1 LLLVLLLGGLL
12 LVGLQGRGLVEDV
25 LDAVRRGREPGTG
38 AGRAGGRRRLA
49 FGHGGEGGERA
60 ALRRPAAVP
69 QVEQHLLAVCTLAEI
84 HNREKR
90 IVEGAM
96 RRRRRRR
103 PAPLSRGE
111 RRRPRPPPIG
121 APPQEGENMAIEC

>member
-1 LLLVLLLGGLL
+1 L

-38 AGRAGGRRRLA
+38 AGRAAGRRRLA

-60 ALRRPAAVP
+60 ALRRPATVP

-84 HNREKR
+84 HNREKQTD
-90 IVEGAM
+90 
-96 RRRRRRR
+96 
-103 PAPLSRGE
+103 RGGCHAAAATAAAAAGTPE
-111 RRRPRPPPIG
+111 QGRAAPPPAASHWRAAAG
-121 APPQEGENMAIEC
+121 RGKHGN

>member
-1 LLLVLLLGGLL
+1 L

-49 FGHGGEGGERA
+49 LGHGGEGGERA
-60 ALRRPAAVP
+60 ALRRPATVP

-84 HNREKR
+84 HNRESAA
-90 IVEGAM
+90 EGAM
-96 RRRRRRR
+96 RRRQRRRRRRRR